1 MCKKRSKKTIT
12 RPSNN
17 TREPYL
23 LNCNGTIFLI
33 ENSKIGILILSTFHT
48 KRKRR
53 RKKTYSQTMWATA
66 RVSSKKRAKQIET
79 FLGGNFCVFGGQ
91 IKVVLHTC
99 LPFRLL
105 RINSVNVLNVLAAA

>member
-1 MCKKRSKKTIT
+1 MCKKKKKKTIT

-33 ENSKIGILILSTFHT
+33 ENSKIGILRLSTFHT

-53 RKKTYSQTMWATA
+53 RKKHTVKQCGPPHVFYQE
-66 RVSSKKRAKQIET
+66 KKGK
-79 FLGGNFCVFGGQ
+79 N
-91 IKVVLHTC
+91 K
-99 LPFRLL
+99 
-105 RINSVNVLNVLAAA
+105 